1 MNPIAESEVET
12 NRESSIETHSESLT
26 THLARVNDEWFSEL
40 PDDLYIPPEAFAI
53 LLERFEGPLDFL
65 LYLVKKNGLD
75 LVKLDIAPIAS
86 QYLAYIKLMHQLDIE
101 LAGDYLV
108 MAALLADLKSR
119 LLLPAPKSL
128 TVEDDPRHNL
138 LARLEEYARIK
149 QGAALLNDQ
158 LIEGRDVFA
167 VTVGVSN
174 VLPNDAEPEMT
185 RFNAD
190 ILQLAMRAMLS
201 RPPVAEHRILAE
213 EVPLEE
219 RIIAVRHAVQ
229 EGQSIRFD
237 HLLVRSQGRMG
248 IVVTFMA
255 ILELLRQQEIEIVDD
270 GLSENNDK
278 HATDKHHQN
287 TAFLTIRG
295 LNLAA

>member
-1 MNPIAESEVET
+1 MTET
-12 NRESSIETHSESLT
+12 DLDIT
-26 THLARVNDEWFSEL
+26 TAPFARVNDEWFSEL

-53 LLERFEGPLDFL
+53 MLERFEGPLDFL

-75 LVKLDIAPIAS
+75 LVKLDIAPIAT
-86 QYLAYIKLMHQLDIE
+86 QYLNYIQLMQQLDIE

-119 LLLPAPKSL
+119 LLLPAHKSL
-128 TVEDDPRHNL
+128 TVEDDPRQSL

-158 LIEGRDVFA
+158 LVEGRDVFA

-174 VLPNDAEPEMT
+174 VLPDDAEPEIV
-185 RFNAD
+185 RFDAE

-201 RPPVAEHRILAE
+201 RPRVVEHRIIAE
-213 EVPLEE
+213 EVPLED
-219 RIIAVRHAVQ
+219 RILAVRHAISD
-229 EGQSIRFD
+229 GQSIRFD
-237 HLLVRSQGRMG
+237 RLLVRSQGRMG

-255 ILELLRQQEIEIVDD
+255 ILELLRQQEIEIIND
-270 GLSENNDK
+270 GLHDQ
-278 HATDKHHQN
+278 HHNSQHN
-287 TAFLTIRG
+287 HHNAAFLTIRG
-295 LNLAA
+295 RTHVA

>member
-1 MNPIAESEVET
+1 MNQIAEPEAVQPT
-12 NRESSIETHSESLT
+12 MN
-26 THLARVNDEWFSEL
+26 LARVNDEWFSEL

-65 LYLVKKNGLD
+65 LYLVRKNGLD

-86 QYLAYIKLMHQLDIE
+86 QYLSYIKLMQQLDIE

-128 TVEDDPRHNL
+128 TVEDDPRQSL

-149 QGAALLNDQ
+149 QGAAALNDQ
-158 LIEGRDVFA
+158 LIDGRDVFA

-174 VLPNDAEPEMT
+174 VLPDDVTPEIT

-201 RPPVAEHRILAE
+201 RPPVFEHRIIAE
-213 EVPLEE
+213 EVPLED
-219 RIIAVRHAVQ
+219 RIIAVRHALQ
-229 EGQSIRFD
+229 SGESIRFD
-237 HLLVRSQGRMG
+237 HLLVGSQGRMG

-270 GLSENNDK
+270 GLMDAQDHSR
-278 HATDKHHQN
+278 ATL
-287 TAFLTIRG
+287 LTVRG
-295 LNLAA
+295 VNRAA

>member
-1 MNPIAESEVET
+1 MTESEVEQHT
-12 NRESSIETHSESLT
+12 VN
-26 THLARVNDEWFSEL
+26 LARVNDEWFSEL

-53 LLERFEGPLDFL
+53 MLERFEGPLDFL

-128 TVEDDPRHNL
+128 TVEDDPRQSL

-158 LIEGRDVFA
+158 LVEGRDVFA

-174 VLPNDAEPEMT
+174 ILPDNAEPEIT

-190 ILQLAMRAMLS
+190 ILQLAMRAILS
-201 RPPVAEHRILAE
+201 RPPVVEHRIIAE

-219 RIIAVRHAVQ
+219 RIIAVRQALQ
-229 EGQSIRFD
+229 SGKSIRFD
-237 HLLVRSQGRMG
+237 HLLVRAQGRMG

-270 GLSENNDK
+270 GLKEN
-278 HATDKHHQN
+278 QN
-287 TAFLTIRG
+287 KEDQSPSLLTVRG

>member
-1 MNPIAESEVET
+1 MNPIAESEVEI
-12 NRESSIETHSESLT
+12 NIETHIEDVT

-75 LVKLDIAPIAS
+75 LVKLDIAPIAN

-128 TVEDDPRHNL
+128 TVEDDPRKNL

-158 LIEGRDVFA
+158 LVEGRDVFA

-174 VLPNDAEPEMT
+174 VLPDNAEPEIT
-185 RFNAD
+185 RFNAE

-201 RPPVAEHRILAE
+201 RPPVAEHRIIAE
-213 EVPLEE
+213 EVPLED

-229 EGQSIRFD
+229 DGQSIRFD

-270 GLSENNDK
+270 GLNENKDK
-278 HATDKHHQN
+278 EGQHTSL
-287 TAFLTIRG
+287 LTIRG

>member
-1 MNPIAESEVET
+1 MNQMTESEVEQHT
-12 NRESSIETHSESLT
+12 VN
-26 THLARVNDEWFSEL
+26 LARVNDEWFSEL

-53 LLERFEGPLDFL
+53 MLERFEGPLDFL

-128 TVEDDPRHNL
+128 TVEDDPRQSL

-158 LIEGRDVFA
+158 LVEGRDVFA

-174 VLPNDAEPEMT
+174 ILPDNAEPEIT

-190 ILQLAMRAMLS
+190 ILQLAMRAILS
-201 RPPVAEHRILAE
+201 RPPVVEHRIIAE

-219 RIIAVRHAVQ
+219 RIIAVRQALQ
-229 EGQSIRFD
+229 SGKSIRFD
-237 HLLVRSQGRMG
+237 HLLVRAQGRMG

-270 GLSENNDK
+270 GLKEN
-278 HATDKHHQN
+278 QN
-287 TAFLTIRG
+287 KEDQSPSLLTVRG

>member
-1 MNPIAESEVET
+1 MNTVAESKLQQEKL
-12 NRESSIETHSESLT
+12 S
-26 THLARVNDEWFSEL
+26 LARVNNEWFSEL

-53 LLERFEGPLDFL
+53 MLERFEGPLDFL
-65 LYLVKKNGLD
+65 LYLVRKNGLD

-86 QYLAYIKLMHQLDIE
+86 QYLAYIQLMHQLDIE

-119 LLLPAPKSL
+119 LLLPVPKSL
-128 TVEDDPRHNL
+128 TVEEDPRQSL

-174 VLPNDAEPEMT
+174 VLPDDAELEIA
-185 RFNAD
+185 RFDAN
-190 ILQLAMRAMLS
+190 ILQLAMRALLS
-201 RPPVAEHRILAE
+201 RPAVVEHRINAE

-219 RIIAVRHAVQ
+219 RIIAVRQALQ
-229 EGQSIRFD
+229 SGKSIRFD
-237 HLLVRSQGRMG
+237 HLLSKAQGRMG

-255 ILELLRQQEIEIVDD
+255 ILELLRQQEIEIVHD
-270 GLSENNDK
+270 GLNE
-278 HATDKHHQN
+278 HQ
-287 TAFLTIRG
+287 TAAGQSASLLTIRG
-295 LNLAA
+295 LNRAA

>member
-1 MNPIAESEVET
+1 MSPIAEFELQQNPLS
-12 NRESSIETHSESLT
+12 
-26 THLARVNDEWFSEL
+26 LARVNNEWFSEL

-53 LLERFEGPLDFL
+53 MLERFEGPLDFL
-65 LYLVKKNGLD
+65 LYLVRKNGLD

-119 LLLPAPKSL
+119 LLLPIPKSL
-128 TVEDDPRHNL
+128 TVEEDPRQSL

-174 VLPNDAEPEMT
+174 ILPNDAKIEFT
-185 RFNAD
+185 RFNAN

-201 RPPVAEHRILAE
+201 RPPIIEHRISAE
-213 EVPLEE
+213 EVPLED
-219 RIIAVRHAVQ
+219 RMMAVRQALQ
-229 EGQSIRFD
+229 SGKSIRFD
-237 HLLVRSQGRMG
+237 HLLVRAQGRMG

-270 GLSENNDK
+270 GLNENQ
-278 HATDKHHQN
+278 ATAGEN
-287 TAFLTIRG
+287 PSLLTIRG
-295 LNLAA
+295 LNRAA

>member
-1 MNPIAESEVET
+1 MNQIAEPEAVQAT
-12 NRESSIETHSESLT
+12 VN
-26 THLARVNDEWFSEL
+26 LARVNDEWFSEL

-65 LYLVKKNGLD
+65 LYLVRKNGLD

-86 QYLAYIKLMHQLDIE
+86 QYLSYIKLMQQLDIE

-119 LLLPAPKSL
+119 LLLPAPKAL
-128 TVEDDPRHNL
+128 TVEEDPRQTL

-149 QGAALLNDQ
+149 QGAAALNDQ
-158 LIEGRDVFA
+158 LIDGRDVFA

-174 VLPNDAEPEMT
+174 VLPDNVTPEIT

-190 ILQLAMRAMLS
+190 ILQLAMRAMLT
-201 RPPVAEHRILAE
+201 RPPVAEHRIIAE
-213 EVPLEE
+213 EVPLED
-219 RIIAVRHAVQ
+219 RIIAVRHALQ
-229 EGQSIRFD
+229 SGESIRFD
-237 HLLVRSQGRMG
+237 HLLVHSQGRMG

-270 GLSENNDK
+270 GLLGDQNNSR
-278 HATDKHHQN
+278 ATL
-287 TAFLTIRG
+287 LTVRG
-295 LNLAA
+295 VDRAA

>member
-1 MNPIAESEVET
+1 
-12 NRESSIETHSESLT
+12 
-26 THLARVNDEWFSEL
+26 
-40 PDDLYIPPEAFAI
+40 
-53 LLERFEGPLDFL
+53 
-65 LYLVKKNGLD
+65 VKKNGLD

-158 LIEGRDVFA
+158 IIEGRDVFA
-167 VTVGVSN
+167 VTVGVSH
-174 VLPNDAEPEMT
+174 VLPDDAEPEMT

-213 EVPLEE
+213 EVPLEA

-270 GLSENNDK
+270 GLQDSKDK
-278 HATDKHHQN
+278 AGQHISL
-287 TAFLTIRG
+287 LTIRG
-295 LNLAA
+295 LNRAA

>member
-1 MNPIAESEVET
+1 MSPIAEFELQQNPLS
-12 NRESSIETHSESLT
+12 
-26 THLARVNDEWFSEL
+26 LARVNNEWFSEL

-53 LLERFEGPLDFL
+53 MLERFEGPLDFL
-65 LYLVKKNGLD
+65 LYLVRKNGLD

-119 LLLPAPKSL
+119 LLLPIPKSL
-128 TVEDDPRHNL
+128 TVEEDPRQSL

-174 VLPNDAEPEMT
+174 ILPNDAKIEFT
-185 RFNAD
+185 RFNAN

-201 RPPVAEHRILAE
+201 RPPIIKHRISAE
-213 EVPLEE
+213 EVPLED
-219 RIIAVRHAVQ
+219 RMMAVRQALQ
-229 EGQSIRFD
+229 SGKSIRFD
-237 HLLVRSQGRMG
+237 HLLVRAQGRMG

-270 GLSENNDK
+270 GLNENQ
-278 HATDKHHQN
+278 ATAGEN
-287 TAFLTIRG
+287 PSLLTIRG
-295 LNLAA
+295 LNRAA

>member
-1 MNPIAESEVET
+1 MNQIAEPEAVQPT
-12 NRESSIETHSESLT
+12 VN
-26 THLARVNDEWFSEL
+26 LARVNDEWFSEL
-40 PDDLYIPPEAFAI
+40 PEDLYIPPEAFAI

-65 LYLVKKNGLD
+65 LYLVRKNGLD

-86 QYLAYIKLMHQLDIE
+86 QYLSYIKLMQQLDIE

-128 TVEDDPRHNL
+128 TVEDDPRQSL

-149 QGAALLNDQ
+149 QGAAQLNDQ
-158 LIEGRDVFA
+158 LIDGRDVFA

-174 VLPNDAEPEMT
+174 VLPDDATPEIT
-185 RFNAD
+185 RFSAD
-190 ILQLAMRAMLS
+190 ILQLAMRAMLT
-201 RPPVAEHRILAE
+201 RPQVAEHRIIAE
-213 EVPLEE
+213 EVPLED

-229 EGQSIRFD
+229 DGKSIRFD
-237 HLLVRSQGRMG
+237 RLLVGSQGRMG

-270 GLSENNDK
+270 GLVDTQNN
-278 HATDKHHQN
+278 HQATL
-287 TAFLTIRG
+287 LTVRG
-295 LNLAA
+295 VNRAA

>member
-1 MNPIAESEVET
+1 MNQIAEPEAVQPT
-12 NRESSIETHSESLT
+12 VN
-26 THLARVNDEWFSEL
+26 LARVNDEWFSEL
-40 PDDLYIPPEAFAI
+40 PEDLYIPPEAFAI

-65 LYLVKKNGLD
+65 LYLVRKNGLD

-86 QYLAYIKLMHQLDIE
+86 QYLSYIKLMQQLDIE

-128 TVEDDPRHNL
+128 TVEDDPRQSL

-149 QGAALLNDQ
+149 QGAAQLNDQ
-158 LIEGRDVFA
+158 LIDGRDVFA

-174 VLPNDAEPEMT
+174 VLLDDATPEIT
-185 RFNAD
+185 RFSAD
-190 ILQLAMRAMLS
+190 ILQLAMRAMLT
-201 RPPVAEHRILAE
+201 RPQVAEHRIIAE
-213 EVPLEE
+213 EVPLED

-229 EGQSIRFD
+229 DGKSIRFD
-237 HLLVRSQGRMG
+237 RLLVGSQGRMG

-270 GLSENNDK
+270 GLVDTQNN
-278 HATDKHHQN
+278 HQATL
-287 TAFLTIRG
+287 LTVRG
-295 LNLAA
+295 VNRAA

>member
-1 MNPIAESEVET
+1 MNQIAEPEAVQPT
-12 NRESSIETHSESLT
+12 VN
-26 THLARVNDEWFSEL
+26 LARVNDEWFSEL
-40 PDDLYIPPEAFAI
+40 PEDLYIPPEAFAI

-65 LYLVKKNGLD
+65 LYLVRKNGLD

-86 QYLAYIKLMHQLDIE
+86 QYLSYIKLMQQLDIE

-128 TVEDDPRHNL
+128 TVEDDPRQSL

-149 QGAALLNDQ
+149 QGAAQLNDQ
-158 LIEGRDVFA
+158 LIDGRDVFA

-174 VLPNDAEPEMT
+174 VLPDDATPEIT

-190 ILQLAMRAMLS
+190 ILQLAMRAMLT
-201 RPPVAEHRILAE
+201 RPQVAEHRIIAE
-213 EVPLEE
+213 EVPLED

-229 EGQSIRFD
+229 DGKSIRFD
-237 HLLVRSQGRMG
+237 RLLVGSQGRMG

-270 GLSENNDK
+270 GLVDTQNN
-278 HATDKHHQN
+278 HQATL
-287 TAFLTIRG
+287 LTVRG
-295 LNLAA
+295 VNRAA

>member
-1 MNPIAESEVET
+1 MNQIAEPEAVQAT
-12 NRESSIETHSESLT
+12 VN
-26 THLARVNDEWFSEL
+26 LARVNDEWFSEL

-65 LYLVKKNGLD
+65 LYLVRKNGLD

-86 QYLAYIKLMHQLDIE
+86 QYLSYIKLMQQLDIE

-119 LLLPAPKSL
+119 LLLPAPKAL
-128 TVEDDPRHNL
+128 TVEEDPRQTL

-149 QGAALLNDQ
+149 QGAAALNDQ
-158 LIEGRDVFA
+158 LIDGRDVFA

-174 VLPNDAEPEMT
+174 VLPDDVTPEIT

-190 ILQLAMRAMLS
+190 ILQLAMRAMLT
-201 RPPVAEHRILAE
+201 RPPVAEHRIIAE
-213 EVPLEE
+213 EVPLED
-219 RIIAVRHAVQ
+219 RIIAVRHALQ
-229 EGQSIRFD
+229 SGESIRFD

-270 GLSENNDK
+270 GLLDDQNNSR
-278 HATDKHHQN
+278 ATL
-287 TAFLTIRG
+287 LTVRG
-295 LNLAA
+295 VNRAA

>member
-1 MNPIAESEVET
+1 MNQIADAVQPT
-12 NRESSIETHSESLT
+12 VN
-26 THLARVNDEWFSEL
+26 LARVNDEWFSEL

-65 LYLVKKNGLD
+65 LYLVRKNGLD

-86 QYLAYIKLMHQLDIE
+86 QYLSYIKLMQQLDIE

-128 TVEDDPRHNL
+128 TVEDDPRQSL

-149 QGAALLNDQ
+149 QGAARLNDQ
-158 LIEGRDVFA
+158 LIDGRDVFA

-174 VLPNDAEPEMT
+174 VLPNNATPEMT

-190 ILQLAMRAMLS
+190 ILQLAMRAMLT
-201 RPPVAEHRILAE
+201 RPQVAEHRIIAE
-213 EVPLEE
+213 EIPLED
-219 RIIAVRHAVQ
+219 RIIAVRQALHSG
-229 EGQSIRFD
+229 ESIRFD
-237 HLLVRSQGRMG
+237 HLLVRTQGRMG

-255 ILELLRQQEIEIVDD
+255 ILELLRQQEIEIIED
-270 GLSENNDK
+270 GLMDV
-278 HATDKHHQN
+278 HDHGRARL
-287 TAFLTIRG
+287 LTVRG
-295 LNLAA
+295 VNRAA

>member
-1 MNPIAESEVET
+1 MSPTAEFELQQNPLS
-12 NRESSIETHSESLT
+12 
-26 THLARVNDEWFSEL
+26 LARVNNEWFSEL

-53 LLERFEGPLDFL
+53 MLERFEGPLDFL
-65 LYLVKKNGLD
+65 LYLVRKNGLD

-86 QYLAYIKLMHQLDIE
+86 QYLAYIQLMHQLDIE

-119 LLLPAPKSL
+119 LLLPVPKSL
-128 TVEDDPRHNL
+128 NVEEDPRQSL

-158 LIEGRDVFA
+158 LIDGRDVFA

-174 VLPNDAEPEMT
+174 VLPGDAELEIT

-201 RPPVAEHRILAE
+201 RPPIVEHRISAE

-219 RIIAVRHAVQ
+219 RMIAVRQALQV
-229 EGQSIRFD
+229 GSIIRFD

-270 GLSENNDK
+270 GLNE
-278 HATDKHHQN
+278 HHT
-287 TAFLTIRG
+287 TAGQSPSLLTIRG
-295 LNLAA
+295 LNRAA

>member
-1 MNPIAESEVET
+1 MNQITESESVQP
-12 NRESSIETHSESLT
+12 NVN
-26 THLARVNDEWFSEL
+26 LARVNDEWFSEL

-65 LYLVKKNGLD
+65 LYLVRKNGLD

-86 QYLAYIKLMHQLDIE
+86 QYLSYIQLMHQLDIE

-128 TVEDDPRHNL
+128 TVEDDPRQSL

-149 QGAALLNDQ
+149 QGAAVLNDQ
-158 LIEGRDVFA
+158 LIDGRDVFA
-167 VTVGVSN
+167 ITVGVSN
-174 VLPNDAEPEMT
+174 VLPNDVTPEIT
-185 RFNAD
+185 RFSAD
-190 ILQLAMRAMLS
+190 ILQLAMRAMLT
-201 RPPVAEHRILAE
+201 RPPVSEHRIIAE
-213 EVPLEE
+213 EVPLED
-219 RIIAVRHAVQ
+219 RMIAIRHALQ
-229 EGQSIRFD
+229 NGESIRFD

-255 ILELLRQQEIEIVDD
+255 ILELLRQQDIEIVDD
-270 GLSENNDK
+270 GLIDMQNNGRV
-278 HATDKHHQN
+278 TS
-287 TAFLTIRG
+287 LIVRGIRR
-295 LNLAA
+295 AA

>member
-1 MNPIAESEVET
+1 MNQIAEPEAVQPAV
-12 NRESSIETHSESLT
+12 N
-26 THLARVNDEWFSEL
+26 LARVNDEWFSEL
-40 PDDLYIPPEAFAI
+40 PEDLYIPPEAFAI

-65 LYLVKKNGLD
+65 LYLVRKNGLD

-86 QYLAYIKLMHQLDIE
+86 QYLSYIKLMQQLDIE

-128 TVEDDPRHNL
+128 TVEDDPRQSL

-149 QGAALLNDQ
+149 QGAAQLNDQ
-158 LIEGRDVFA
+158 LIDGRDVFA

-174 VLPNDAEPEMT
+174 VLPDDAQPEIT

-190 ILQLAMRAMLS
+190 ILQLAMRAMLT
-201 RPPVAEHRILAE
+201 RPQVAEHRIIAE
-213 EVPLEE
+213 EVPLED
-219 RIIAVRHAVQ
+219 RIIAVRHALKSG
-229 EGQSIRFD
+229 ESIRFD
-237 HLLVRSQGRMG
+237 HLLVSSQGRMG

-270 GLSENNDK
+270 GLMDAQDNSR
-278 HATDKHHQN
+278 ATL
-287 TAFLTIRG
+287 LTVRG
-295 LNLAA
+295 VNRAA

>member
-1 MNPIAESEVET
+1 MNQIAEPEIAQPTV
-12 NRESSIETHSESLT
+12 N
-26 THLARVNDEWFSEL
+26 LARVNDEWFSEL
-40 PDDLYIPPEAFAI
+40 PEDLYIPPEAFAI

-65 LYLVKKNGLD
+65 LYLVRKNGLD

-86 QYLAYIKLMHQLDIE
+86 QYLSYIKLMQQLDIE

-128 TVEDDPRHNL
+128 TVEDDPRQSL

-149 QGAALLNDQ
+149 QGAAALNDQ
-158 LIEGRDVFA
+158 LIDGRDVFA

-174 VLPNDAEPEMT
+174 VLPDDAKPEITRFDAE
-185 RFNAD
+185 
-190 ILQLAMRAMLS
+190 ILQLAMRAMLT
-201 RPPVAEHRILAE
+201 RPQVAEHRIIAE
-213 EVPLEE
+213 EVPLED
-219 RIIAVRHAVQ
+219 RIIAVRHALKSG
-229 EGQSIRFD
+229 ESIRFD

-270 GLSENNDK
+270 GLMDTLNNDR
-278 HATDKHHQN
+278 ATL
-287 TAFLTIRG
+287 LTVRG
-295 LNLAA
+295 VNRAA

>member
-1 MNPIAESEVET
+1 MNPIAKSDMET
-12 NRESSIETHSESLT
+12 NRELNIETNTENLN
-26 THLARVNDEWFSEL
+26 THLARVNDEWFSEF

-128 TVEDDPRHNL
+128 TIEDDPRKNL

-158 LIEGRDVFA
+158 LVEGRDVFA
-167 VTVGVSN
+167 VSIGISN
-174 VLPNDAEPEMT
+174 VLPNHAELEIT

-229 EGQSIRFD
+229 AGQNIRFD

-270 GLSENNDK
+270 GLQGSNDT
-278 HATDKHHQN
+278 AGQN
-287 TAFLTIRG
+287 TSLLTIRG
-295 LNLAA
+295 LNRAA

>member
-1 MNPIAESEVET
+1 MNQIAESDVET
-12 NRESSIETHSESLT
+12 QIETDTEVYTESLT
-26 THLARVNDEWFSEL
+26 TPFARVNDEWFSEL

-53 LLERFEGPLDFL
+53 MLERFEGPLDFL

-75 LVKLDIAPIAS
+75 LVKLDIAPIAT
-86 QYLAYIKLMHQLDIE
+86 QYLNYIRLMQQLDIE

-128 TVEDDPRHNL
+128 TVEDDPRQNL

-158 LIEGRDVFA
+158 LVEGRDVFA

-174 VLPNDAEPEMT
+174 VLPADAEPEIV
-185 RFNAD
+185 RFDAE
-190 ILQLAMRAMLS
+190 ILQLAMRTMLS
-201 RPPVAEHRILAE
+201 RPRVVEHRIIAE
-213 EVPLEE
+213 EVPLED
-219 RIIAVRHAVQ
+219 RIIAVRHAIQ
-229 EGQSIRFD
+229 HGKSIRFD

-255 ILELLRQQEIEIVDD
+255 ILELLRQQEIEIVND
-270 GLSENNDK
+270 GLND
-278 HATDKHHQN
+278 DQSQNHQN
-287 TAFLTIRG
+287 VALLTIRG
-295 LNLAA
+295 RTHAA

>member
-1 MNPIAESEVET
+1 MNQMTESEVEQHT
-12 NRESSIETHSESLT
+12 VN
-26 THLARVNDEWFSEL
+26 LARVNDEWFSEL

-53 LLERFEGPLDFL
+53 MLERFEGPLDFL

-128 TVEDDPRHNL
+128 TVEDDPRQSL

-158 LIEGRDVFA
+158 LVEGRDVFA

-174 VLPNDAEPEMT
+174 ILPDNAEPEIT

-201 RPPVAEHRILAE
+201 RPPVAEHRIIAE
-213 EVPLEE
+213 EVPLED
-219 RIIAVRHAVQ
+219 RIIAVRQALQ
-229 EGQSIRFD
+229 SGKSIRFD
-237 HLLVRSQGRMG
+237 HLLVRAQGRMG

-270 GLSENNDK
+270 GLKEN
-278 HATDKHHQN
+278 QN
-287 TAFLTIRG
+287 NEDQSPSLLTVRG
-295 LNLAA
+295 LNRAA

>member
-1 MNPIAESEVET
+1 MNQLAESEAVQPT
-12 NRESSIETHSESLT
+12 VN
-26 THLARVNDEWFSEL
+26 LARVNDEWFSEL

-65 LYLVKKNGLD
+65 LYLVRKNGLD

-86 QYLAYIKLMHQLDIE
+86 QYLSYIKLMQQLDIE

-128 TVEDDPRHNL
+128 TVEDDPRQSL

-149 QGAALLNDQ
+149 QGAAALNDQ
-158 LIEGRDVFA
+158 LIDGRDVFA

-174 VLPNDAEPEMT
+174 VLPDDVTPEIT

-190 ILQLAMRAMLS
+190 ILQLAMRAMLT
-201 RPPVAEHRILAE
+201 RPQVAEHRIIAE
-213 EVPLEE
+213 EVPLED
-219 RIIAVRHAVQ
+219 RIIAVRHALQ
-229 EGQSIRFD
+229 SGESIRFD
-237 HLLVRSQGRMG
+237 HLLVGSQGRMG

-270 GLSENNDK
+270 GLMDAQNNER
-278 HATDKHHQN
+278 ATL
-287 TAFLTIRG
+287 LTVRG
-295 LNLAA
+295 VNRAA

>member
-1 MNPIAESEVET
+1 MNQIADAVQPT
-12 NRESSIETHSESLT
+12 VN
-26 THLARVNDEWFSEL
+26 LARVNDEWFSEL

-65 LYLVKKNGLD
+65 LYLVRKNGLD

-86 QYLAYIKLMHQLDIE
+86 QYLSYIKLMQQLDIE

-128 TVEDDPRHNL
+128 TVEDDPRQSL

-149 QGAALLNDQ
+149 QGAARLNDQ
-158 LIEGRDVFA
+158 LIDGRDVFA

-174 VLPNDAEPEMT
+174 VLPDNATPEMT

-190 ILQLAMRAMLS
+190 ILQLAMRAMLT
-201 RPPVAEHRILAE
+201 RPQVAEHRIIAE
-213 EVPLEE
+213 EVPLED
-219 RIIAVRHAVQ
+219 RIIAVRQALQ
-229 EGQSIRFD
+229 SGESIRFD
-237 HLLVRSQGRMG
+237 HLLVHTQGRMG

-255 ILELLRQQEIEIVDD
+255 ILELLRQQEIEIVED
-270 GLSENNDK
+270 GLMDVQD
-278 HATDKHHQN
+278 HGRARL
-287 TAFLTIRG
+287 LTVRG
-295 LNLAA
+295 VNRAA

>member
-1 MNPIAESEVET
+1 MNQIAEPEAVQAT
-12 NRESSIETHSESLT
+12 VN
-26 THLARVNDEWFSEL
+26 LARVNDEWFSEL

-65 LYLVKKNGLD
+65 LYLVRKNGLD
-75 LVKLDIAPIAS
+75 IVKLDIAPIAS
-86 QYLAYIKLMHQLDIE
+86 QYLSYIKLMQQLDIE

-119 LLLPAPKSL
+119 LLLPAPKAL
-128 TVEDDPRHNL
+128 TVEEDPRQTL

-149 QGAALLNDQ
+149 QGAAALNDQ
-158 LIEGRDVFA
+158 LIDGRDVFA

-174 VLPNDAEPEMT
+174 VLPDDVTPEIT

-190 ILQLAMRAMLS
+190 ILQLAMRAMLT
-201 RPPVAEHRILAE
+201 RPPVAEHRIIAE
-213 EVPLEE
+213 EVPLED
-219 RIIAVRHAVQ
+219 RIIAVRHALQ
-229 EGQSIRFD
+229 SGESIRFD

-270 GLSENNDK
+270 GLLDDQNNSR
-278 HATDKHHQN
+278 ATL
-287 TAFLTIRG
+287 LTVRG
-295 LNLAA
+295 VNRAA

>member
-1 MNPIAESEVET
+1 MNQIADAVQPT
-12 NRESSIETHSESLT
+12 VN
-26 THLARVNDEWFSEL
+26 LARVNDEWFSEL

-53 LLERFEGPLDFL
+53 LLDRFEGPLDFL
-65 LYLVKKNGLD
+65 LYLVRKNGLD

-86 QYLAYIKLMHQLDIE
+86 QYLSYIKLMQQLDIE

-128 TVEDDPRHNL
+128 TVEDDPRQSL

-149 QGAALLNDQ
+149 QGAARLNDQ
-158 LIEGRDVFA
+158 LIDGRDVFA

-174 VLPNDAEPEMT
+174 VLPNNATPEMT

-190 ILQLAMRAMLS
+190 ILQLAMRAMLT
-201 RPPVAEHRILAE
+201 RPQVAEHRIIAE
-213 EVPLEE
+213 EIPLED
-219 RIIAVRHAVQ
+219 RIIAVRQALQ
-229 EGQSIRFD
+229 SGESIRFD
-237 HLLVRSQGRMG
+237 HLLVHTQGRMG

-255 ILELLRQQEIEIVDD
+255 ILELLRQQEIEIVED
-270 GLSENNDK
+270 GLMDVQD
-278 HATDKHHQN
+278 HGRARL
-287 TAFLTIRG
+287 LTVRG
-295 LNLAA
+295 VNRAA

>member
-1 MNPIAESEVET
+1 MNQIAESESVQLPV
-12 NRESSIETHSESLT
+12 N
-26 THLARVNDEWFSEL
+26 LARVNDEWFSEL
-40 PDDLYIPPEAFAI
+40 PEDLYIPPEAFAI

-65 LYLVKKNGLD
+65 LYLVRKNGLD

-86 QYLAYIKLMHQLDIE
+86 QYLSYIKLMQQLDIE

-128 TVEDDPRHNL
+128 TVEDDPRQSL

-149 QGAALLNDQ
+149 QGAAQLNDQ
-158 LIEGRDVFA
+158 LIDGRDVFA

-174 VLPNDAEPEMT
+174 VLPDDATPEIT

-190 ILQLAMRAMLS
+190 ILQLAMRAMLT
-201 RPPVAEHRILAE
+201 RPQVAEHRIIAE
-213 EVPLEE
+213 EVPLED
-219 RIIAVRHAVQ
+219 RIIAVRHALLSG
-229 EGQSIRFD
+229 ESIRFD

-270 GLSENNDK
+270 GLMDALDNNR
-278 HATDKHHQN
+278 ATL
-287 TAFLTIRG
+287 LTVRG
-295 LNLAA
+295 INRAA